1 VAIYL
6 RRVGIASRSYAAAAK
21 VSTVV
26 TSHVP
31 AAQNL
36 GEKKGREQTETQPQ
50 QVMNN
55 AVALQH
61 ES

>member
-1 VAIYL
+1 
-6 RRVGIASRSYAAAAK
+6 
-21 VSTVV
+21 
-26 TSHVP
+26 VP